1 MLVQGVIIARNG
13 LLCGVPAVHLSNA
26 NCNVLRIRQCALSP
40 THPDTVTLPQCCLK
54 WNWLPVKF
62 RICYKIAVIS
72 FKAIHNLAPMYLSN
86 LINIKRCPCYN
97 LRSNVGGT
105 LQAQD
110 PTAKSKCTLCNWG
123 QIITAAAQR
132 IWNGLP
138 DYLRKENDFDHL
150 KRLIKT
156 HYFKEAHSYLSLAI
170 VGFYI
175 LLLSSLFT
183 SYLLWVMLNY
193 LLERKCNNWLS
204 FSMYRVCDISFV
216 LVLFECCAHLII
228 FLMLKCAIKALSM
241 RSPIFSN
248 LFSF

>member
-1 MLVQGVIIARNG
+1 MIIARNG

-26 NCNVLRIRQCALSP
+26 NCKVLRIRQRDLSP

-62 RICYKIAVIS
+62 RICYKIVVIS

-86 LINIKRCPCYN
+86 LINIKRCPRYN
-97 LRSNVGGT
+97 LRSNVGGNCKTKT
-105 LQAQD
+105 LPLSPNALFVTGD
-110 PTAKSKCTLCNWG
+110 RSF
-123 QIITAAAQR
+123 TAAAPR

-138 DYLRKENDFDHL
+138 DYIRKENDFDQF

-156 HYFKEAHSYLSLAI
+156 HYFKEAHSYPSLAI

-204 FSMYRVCDISFV
+204 FSMYRVCNISFV

-241 RSPIFSN
+241 RSPIFYK
-248 LFSF
+248 LVSF